1 LLCLTERDNN
11 GNLQGSDHCGKTD
24 GKAWYHLPAQNL
36 KRQKDVRNMP
46 LEIRQRWHT
55 GSSHISLS
63 RYLISLNGE
72 EEVRETIL
80 HEIAHALVGYS
91 HGHDRVWKLK
101 AMEIGCT
108 PHRLDFKAKM
118 PEGKIAA
125 VCPRCK
131 KVVGHR
137 HRRSQN
143 MHRHVHRGCGTRIVW
158 VNNNQREIDRAMQMP
173 IPEKQPTTPL
183 EQLHALL
190 AKPHRFVRTN
200 PPARTVVKTK
210 APEKVDD
217 IVNL

>member
-1 LLCLTERDNN
+1 MEIYKAQIIAAKLMAKHGITCPLKISR
-11 GNLQGSDHCGKTD
+11 GKKTLGTCHWKY
-24 GKAWYHLPAQNL
+24 GKGGIPE
-36 KRQKDVRNMP
+36 V
-46 LEIRQRWHT
+46 
-55 GSSHISLS
+55 SHISLS